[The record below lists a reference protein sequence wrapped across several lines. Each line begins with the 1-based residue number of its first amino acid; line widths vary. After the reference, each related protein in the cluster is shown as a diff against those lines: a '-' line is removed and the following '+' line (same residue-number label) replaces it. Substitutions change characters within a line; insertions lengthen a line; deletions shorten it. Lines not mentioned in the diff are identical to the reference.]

1 MGKVAEVQVDTDDRV
16 VSESGYP
23 IGVAAIV
30 SALEEDIVFG
40 RAHPRERLIEEELL
54 TRFAT
59 KRHVVRQAF
68 VELERMGL
76 VDRIPNRGAMVRAYT
91 ADQVRQLY
99 FVRDLLETQAARLI
113 PLPLPA
119 EDLDELR
126 AAQRTHDSAVLA
138 VDLREVF
145 RANISFHRLL
155 FSKSGNAYLSDTIN
169 EFAQRAHLIR
179 FYSFAEPEY
188 IERARQE
195 HWKILSAIEASDRE
209 GLVEL
214 CARHIIASKEAYLRA
229 YRARGA

>member
-1 MGKVAEVQVDTDDRV
+1 MGKVAEVQVETNDRAV
-16 VSESGYP
+16 T

-30 SALEEDIVFG
+30 STLEEDIVFG

-54 TRFAT
+54 ARFAT
-59 KRHVVRQAF
+59 KRHIVRQAF

-76 VDRIPNRGAMVRAYT
+76 VDRIPNRGAMVHAYT

-99 FVRDLLETQAARLI
+99 SVRDLLETQAARLI
-113 PLPLPA
+113 PLPLP
-119 EDLDELR
+119 ERDLDELR
-126 AAQRTHDSAVLA
+126 AAQRAHDSAVLA

-155 FSKSGNAYLSDTIN
+155 FSKCGNAYLSDTIN

-179 FYSFAEPEY
+179 FYSFAEPDY